1 MTAPEPAAK
10 QRVCFLMRARADTL
24 QEYKRRHAEVWPEM
38 LDALRRAGWR
48 NYSLFARG
56 DGMIV
61 GYVETDDFQASLA
74 AMQTEAVNARW
85 QAEMAPLFE
94 IEAAPDTALVQ
105 LEEIFHID

>member
-1 MTAPEPAAK
+1 MTA

-24 QEYKRRHAEVWPEM
+24 EEYKRRHAEVWPEM
-38 LDALRRAGWR
+38 LAALSAAGWR

-61 GYVETDDFQASLA
+61 GYAEVDGFDAALA
-74 AMQTEAVNARW
+74 AMQETEVNARW

-94 IEAAPDTALVQ
+94 IQAAPDSAMEQ
-105 LEEIFHID
+105 LQEIFHLD